1 MATQQ
6 RQSKS
11 SVARETRT
19 PARPLPSPR
28 LASREQ
34 KSAERRAAIL
44 AAALDEFTRQG
55 FAAARLDDVAKKAGV
70 AKGTIYLHFDDK
82 EALFQELIRTMLG
95 PLVASLHELSATDLP
110 IRTVLERFVEVFV
123 SGLFETRRRDVAYL
137 VITEGARFPKLAEF
151 YYRQIIEPGIAAI
164 RALLE
169 RAVKRREI
177 PHRALARFPQLVVAP
192 GVMAIIWMGLFERF
206 AHLDVAAMMRTH
218 IEILL
223 EQGSAT

>member
-1 MATQQ
+1 MLPKSEARPCAQASPNLYMTDQSVNGTTAMATQQ

-123 SGLFETRRRDVAYL
+123 
-137 VITEGARFPKLAEF
+137 
-151 YYRQIIEPGIAAI
+151 
-164 RALLE
+164 
-169 RAVKRREI
+169 
-177 PHRALARFPQLVVAP
+177 
-192 GVMAIIWMGLFERF
+192 
-206 AHLDVAAMMRTH
+206 
-218 IEILL
+218 
-223 EQGSAT
+223 